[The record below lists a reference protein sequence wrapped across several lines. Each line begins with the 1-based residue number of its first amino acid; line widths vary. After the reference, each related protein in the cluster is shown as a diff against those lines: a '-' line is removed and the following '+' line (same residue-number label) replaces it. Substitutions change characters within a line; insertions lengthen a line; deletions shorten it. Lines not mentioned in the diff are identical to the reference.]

1 MVISHEVII
10 ISYAE
15 HPNRDAYKE
24 SECML
29 KPSPTQSNI

>member
-15 HPNRDAYKE
+15 HPNKNVYKE
-24 SECML
+24 SGCML
-29 KPSPTQSNI
+29 KTHSLTV